1 MIRTI
6 LLVQRTAKNT
16 SHIQS
21 SPVVLQTIR
30 TYRGD
35 SGDMKHRSQVAE
47 TAEDEIVKREEA
59 LLKIAEPKYDKI
71 QARHVRMPKLEEIP
85 KASLQFA
92 MQESGD
98 YTLDELELE
107 VRRKRLVYRAKQ
119 RGW

>member
-1 MIRTI
+1 MIRRI
-6 LLVQRTAKNT
+6 LLVKRAPQN
-16 SHIQS
+16 S
-21 SPVVLQTIR
+21 SYVKSSSSVLQTVR

-35 SGDMKHRSQVAE
+35 SGDMKHRSQVPE

-85 KASLQFA
+85 KASLPFA

-107 VRRKRLVYRAKQ
+107 VRRKRIVYRAKQ

>member
-21 SPVVLQTIR
+21 SPVVFQTIR

-85 KASLQFA
+85 KASLPFA